1 VGIRKE
7 RLMQSM
13 TGFGSCELE
22 VKPFGRIQVELRSS
36 NHKFLESVFH
46 LPEGLLSLED
56 KLKKEIESRLK
67 RGRVTCAINASGAKF
82 ARVVINEPLL
92 KDYLVSLNGIK
103 EEFGINDAVG
113 INTLIHLPGVL
124 SLEESA
130 MPRQKIWPKLKVLV
144 DKALDE
150 LVSTR
155 RKEGLAV
162 AGSLKGWAESL
173 KSQVGQIKLQFKKA
187 VGEKLKSFNTDEE
200 RSSFLKDS
208 DITEEIQRLSFHIRN
223 FKSKLTKIGP
233 IGKELDFIAQEMQR
247 EANTMGAKSFD
258 VNISGRVVQIK
269 SLVEKI
275 REQAQNIE

>member
-1 VGIRKE
+1 
-7 RLMQSM
+7 MQSM

-22 VKPFGRIQVELRSS
+22 VKPFGKMQVELRSS
-36 NHKFLESVFH
+36 NHKFLETVFH
-46 LPEGLLSLED
+46 LPDGLLSLED
-56 KLKKEIESRLK
+56 RLKKEIESRIK
-67 RGRVTCAINASGAKF
+67 RGRVACAINASGAKY
-82 ARVVINEPLL
+82 AKVVINEALL
-92 KDYLVSLNGIK
+92 KDYLVSLNSLK
-103 EEFGINDAVG
+103 EEFGIDDTIG

-130 MPRQKIWPKLKVLV
+130 LPRKKAWPKIKVLV
-144 DKALDE
+144 DRALDD

-155 RKEGLAV
+155 KKEGLAV
-162 AGSLKGWAESL
+162 QGSLKGWAEVL
-173 KSQVGQIKLQFKKA
+173 KSQVDQIISQFKKA
-187 VGEKLKSFNTDEE
+187 VKEKLKSLNTDEE

-223 FKSKLTKIGP
+223 FKSKLGKLGP

-258 VNISGRVVQIK
+258 VNISGKVVQIK
-269 SLVEKI
+269 SIVEKI